1 MSKFMYDM
9 MEQPDAVRNLLSVAG
24 EISEKARMLDFSRV
38 IFTGMGA
45 SLHASDA
52 TIPYLRSHGVDAEI
66 AEMSELISYGNATLL
81 KKYGTIMLVSQSGE
95 SAELLRFMDDRR
107 DLIGKMA
114 LITNNPD
121 SSAAKKLPRE
131 RVFAVHAGLER
142 SMGATK
148 TFTNTIVTILMIG
161 SSWSGSNL
169 NLSLLPAK
177 MEEALSVD
185 TAELAETLSRA
196 KTAIVVARGCGVG
209 VGRMIRL
216 MFAEVAKLSIV
227 FYSGAAFRHG
237 PVELL
242 IDRPVVITLNPEGK
256 TSPLMEEL
264 HQDISG
270 KCELVTLSN
279 FSSTSNSAKRV
290 LVSMG
295 LPEELS
301 FIPMMN
307 HLQKTAEELAR
318 IRDFDPGAGIYG
330 SKVTT
335 KE

>member
-1 MSKFMYDM
+1 MSKFMLDM
-9 MEQPDAVRNLLSVAG
+9 IEQPDAVRNLLSGAG
-24 EISEKARMLDFSRV
+24 EIYEKAQKLDFSRV

-52 TIPYLRSHGVDAEI
+52 AIPYLRSHGIDAGI
-66 AEMSELISYGNATLL
+66 AEMSELISYGSSDLL
-81 KKYGTIMLVSQSGE
+81 KKYSTIFIVSQSGE
-95 SAELLRFMDDRR
+95 SAELLRFIDDNR
-107 DLIGKMA
+107 DLLERMV

-121 SSAAKKLPRE
+121 SSAASKLPCD
-131 RVFAVHAGLER
+131 RVFPIHAGLER

-148 TFTNTIVTILMIG
+148 TFTNTIVTIFMIG
-161 SSWSGSNL
+161 SSWCGSNL
-169 NLSLLPAK
+169 NTSLLPEK

-185 TAELAETLSRA
+185 TTELAKSLHKA
-196 KTAIVVARGCGVG
+196 KTAIVVARGSGVG

-216 MFAEVAKLSIV
+216 MFAEVAKLSVV

-237 PVELL
+237 PLELL
-242 IDRPVVITLNPEGK
+242 IDRPLVITLNPEGK

-264 HQDISG
+264 HRDISD
-270 KCELVTLSN
+270 KCELITLSN
-279 FSSTSNSAKRV
+279 FASASCSVKRV
-290 LVSMG
+290 FLQKG

-307 HLQKTAEELAR
+307 YLQKTAEELAR
-318 IRDFDPGAGIYG
+318 MRNFDPGAGIFG